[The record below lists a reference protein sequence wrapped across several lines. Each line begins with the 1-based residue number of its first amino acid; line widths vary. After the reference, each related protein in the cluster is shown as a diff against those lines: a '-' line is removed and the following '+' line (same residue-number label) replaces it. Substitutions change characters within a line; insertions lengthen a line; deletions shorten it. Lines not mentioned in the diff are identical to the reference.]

1 MPSSNEIVAPPY
13 RLLITDHVQDDA
25 VPFPC
30 GMQNAAHAEPIEQV
44 DQQWPDVVGIG
55 KTWLC

>member
-1 MPSSNEIVAPPY
+1 MAPPY